1 MSILVVGGSGFIG
14 SHLVRKLVEIGEG
27 VVIFDLLPNT
37 EPIKDIVDKLKI
49 VRGDATNIIDILHA
63 IKEND
68 VSDIYHLVALLA
80 DVSQINPML
89 ALKVNVESTL
99 NILEASRM
107 LNLGK
112 VIFAS
117 SVAVYDINNPVPVDE
132 DAALKPTSVYG
143 ATKVLSE
150 FYGIHYNNFFGVDF
164 RALRFTT
171 IYGLG
176 KFGGSTGICSMLIE
190 KTAIGQAV
198 EVDAAEAVTD
208 WLYIKD
214 AVNSLLLARK
224 VENPKY
230 RIYNIGGSSHS
241 VREVVDIVEKF
252 IPEAK
257 IETKAKRL
265 FPWPP
270 SYSWLKA
277 KEELGYQP
285 LFDIEKGVRDFIEEA
300 RTKYIKHDLK

>member
-1 MSILVVGGSGFIG
+1 MSILLVGGSGFIG
-14 SHLVRKLVEIGEG
+14 SHLARKLIEIGEH
-27 VVIFDLLPNT
+27 VVIFDLSPNI
-37 EPIKDIVDKLKI
+37 EPISDIVDKVKI
-49 VRGDATNIIDILHA
+49 YRGDATNIIDILHA
-63 IKEND
+63 VKEND
-68 VSDIYHLVALLA
+68 ISDIYHLVALLA
-80 DVSQINPML
+80 DVSQTNPML

-117 SVAVYDINNPVPVDE
+117 SVAVYDPNDPVPVNE
-132 DAALKPTSVYG
+132 EAALKPMSVYG

-150 FYGIHYNNFFGVDF
+150 FYGMHYKNYFNVDF

-190 KTAIGQAV
+190 KSAIGQAV

-214 AVNSLLLARK
+214 AVNSLLLARE
-224 VENPKY
+224 VENPKS
-230 RIYNIGGSSHS
+230 RIYNIGGGSHS
-241 VREVVDIVEKF
+241 VGEVVDVVRRF
-252 IPEAK
+252 IHDAK
-257 IETKAKRL
+257 IELKAKRL

-277 KEELGYQP
+277 REELRYQP
-285 LFDIEKGVRDFIEEA
+285 LFDIEMGVRDFIEEA
-300 RTKYIKHDLK
+300 RVKYKGIS